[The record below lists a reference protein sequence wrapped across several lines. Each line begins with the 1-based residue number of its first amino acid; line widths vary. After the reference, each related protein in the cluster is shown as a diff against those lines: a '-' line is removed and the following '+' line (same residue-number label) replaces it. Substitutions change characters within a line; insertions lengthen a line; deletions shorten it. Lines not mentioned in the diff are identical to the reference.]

1 MIEEATDDD
10 DYDHDDDY
18 DADEDG
24 DVDDDSDGDVDDE
37 QPAATLT
44 AAAVTSQSVSTEPT
58 LIYRYLRLHLPT
70 LLLTYLLLIHSPS
83 CHMLFG
89 APSKAHQMS

>member
-44 AAAVTSQSVSTEPT
+44 AAAATSQPVSSEPT
-58 LIYRYLRLHLPT
+58 LIYR
-70 LLLTYLLLIHSPS
+70 
-83 CHMLFG
+83 
-89 APSKAHQMS
+89 